1 MKGEL
6 YIMSKLSQ
14 EVMDKRRKL
23 YAEFRE
29 NYLMEVWNGEDNEIS
44 GTLDFYEE
52 SVVHYGEGL
61 DVGWLFL
68 MDELE
73 YSYGRLDLVAR
84 IKEIVEYDKYTWHDE
99 DDWED
104 YDDEEEDI

>member
-1 MKGEL
+1 
-6 YIMSKLSQ
+6 MSKLSQ
-14 EVMDKRRKL
+14 EIMDKRRGL
-23 YAEFRE
+23 YAELRK
-29 NYLMEVWNGEDNEIS
+29 NYLMGYWEGEDNEIS

-84 IKEIVEYDKYTWHDE
+84 IKEIVEYDKYAYYDDDE
-99 DDWED
+99 DD
-104 YDDEEEDI
+104 YDE